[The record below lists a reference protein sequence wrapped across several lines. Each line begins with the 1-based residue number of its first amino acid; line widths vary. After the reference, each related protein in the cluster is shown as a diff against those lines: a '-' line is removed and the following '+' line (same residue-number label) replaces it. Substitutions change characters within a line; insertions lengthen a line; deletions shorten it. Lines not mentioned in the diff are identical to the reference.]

1 MRFCAHGTSGENRLD
16 KLIAM
21 TVFARVVEARG
32 FSAGARALEMS
43 PSAVSK
49 QIARLEESL
58 GVQLFYRSTRRV
70 TLTEAGRA
78 YHERCI
84 RIFDEIADAE
94 AATTAL
100 NAEPRG
106 TLRIAATVS
115 FGRVEIL
122 PRIDAFMRRHP
133 ELSIECELT
142 DRHVDLVEDGI
153 DVAVQWREQVDDPD
167 IVARKLCVNRRI
179 ICAAPRYIRHH
190 GMPQRPE
197 DLRAHNCLTLS
208 ALDEF
213 NDWAFEDADQ
223 GHRVLRVHGN
233 FRANTVDG
241 LYGAALAGLGVAR
254 LSTWLVAPDIEAGRL
269 VPVLPDYRHDYSAFY
284 ILYPHRRH
292 LSTKVRAF
300 VDFLVDVFTPVP
312 PWEATGGSDDPAR
325 AESGQ
330 GADD

>member
-1 MRFCAHGTSGENRLD
+1 MD

-21 TVFARVVEARG
+21 TVLVRVVEARG

-78 YHERCI
+78 YHERCV
-84 RIFDEIADAE
+84 RILDEVAEAE

-122 PRIDAFMRRHP
+122 PRIDAFMRRHQ

-153 DVAVQWREQVDDPD
+153 DVAIQWREQMDDPD

-179 ICAAPRYIRHH
+179 ICAAPDYIQRH
-190 GMPQRPE
+190 GMPHRPE
-197 DLRAHNCLTLS
+197 DLLAHNCLTLS

-213 NDWAFEDADQ
+213 NDWAFEDAER

-233 FRANTVDG
+233 FRANTADG
-241 LYGAALAGLGVAR
+241 LYGAVLAGLGVAR

-292 LSTKVRAF
+292 LSRKVRAF
-300 VDFLVDVFTPVP
+300 VDFLVDVFTPLP
-312 PWEATGGSDDPAR
+312 PWEATESADTSASADGHARGSD
-325 AESGQ
+325 
-330 GADD
+330 